1 MRFDSE
7 LSNAFENGIFAIKA
21 TQGEGLK
28 ILTAQKRFERLPI
41 SFAQVKADN
50 TSGNLWNELRKTI
63 CSLHQTK

>member
-41 SFAQVKADN
+41 SFAQVKAHN
-50 TSGNLWNELRKTI
+50 TSGNL
-63 CSLHQTK
+63 